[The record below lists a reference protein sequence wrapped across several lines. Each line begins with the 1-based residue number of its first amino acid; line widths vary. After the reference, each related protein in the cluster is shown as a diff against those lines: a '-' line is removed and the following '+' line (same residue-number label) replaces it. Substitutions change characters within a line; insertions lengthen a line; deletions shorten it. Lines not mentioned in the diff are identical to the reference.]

1 VGRPKFKDDKKRVDV
16 TISCRKDVVALA
28 KKADNASRVYENS
41 VQICQ
46 SISVL
51 MKKLKAGKADINDV
65 IEDISDLMSEWKSRF
80 EEKIE
85 FVTIAKQKKTI

>member
-1 VGRPKFKDDKKRVDV
+1 MGRPNFKAEKKRVDV
-16 TISCRKDVVALA
+16 TISVRKDVVALA
-28 KKADNASRVYENS
+28 KKSDNASRVYENS
-41 VQICQ
+41 VHICQ

-65 IEDISDLMSEWKSRF
+65 IEDISDLMSLWESRF

-85 FVTIAKQKKTI
+85 FETKVKRKKTF

>member
-1 VGRPKFKDDKKRVDV
+1 MGRPNFKDDKKRVEV

-28 KKADNASRVYENS
+28 KKADTASRVYENS
-41 VQICQ
+41 VHICQ

-51 MKKLKAGKADINDV
+51 MKKLKAGKADITDV
-65 IEDISDLMSEWKSRF
+65 IDDISDLMTVWKSRF

-85 FVTIAKQKKTI
+85 LETKVKRKKTF